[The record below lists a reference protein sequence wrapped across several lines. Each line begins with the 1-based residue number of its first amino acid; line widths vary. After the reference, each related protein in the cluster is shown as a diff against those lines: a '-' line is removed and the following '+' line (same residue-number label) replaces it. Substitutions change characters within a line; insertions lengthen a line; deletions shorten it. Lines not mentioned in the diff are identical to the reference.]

1 MTPGIWYSTIC
12 NHCVHSW
19 ISKKGA
25 FTNWNLVVGE
35 GRLMR
40 NCPLCKKYSWTYT
53 YFIKY
58 FRGPLLVTQKFA
70 TTPHPSVFCV
80 SQHLHYCI
88 FKLLNYFSHFSSL
101 FIFFNSP
108 FLQLF
113 SHLCTPTLTG
123 FCECSLRFQEQGLWD
138 STCTSSGLPKM
149 KWKLKPW
156 QSLSQGKHFVTS
168 FYKFYLKILLHC

>member
-12 NHCVHSW
+12 KQCVHSW

-40 NCPLCKKYSWTYT
+40 NCPLCKKYSRTYT

-58 FRGPLLVTQKFA
+58 FRGPLLVTQKFV

-113 SHLCTPTLTG
+113 SHLCTPHPDGFLWMLAQVSRTRVMRQYMHFIRLTQEEMKVKTLTVVITREAL
-123 FCECSLRFQEQGLWD
+123 CD
-138 STCTSSGLPKM
+138 
-149 KWKLKPW
+149 
-156 QSLSQGKHFVTS
+156 
-168 FYKFYLKILLHC
+168 KFL